1 MRGAENNDFFGE
13 HPLQPRE
20 RVYDWQGVDDV
31 SIDNTIDIH
40 LETQWLRSVQLWNS
54 SRQTISRPTPPPLL
68 CSIDA
73 ACAGAGAAA
82 RPQDGEGRDG
92 EDEGDG
98 GHLQRGRRGGP
109 PGDQPEHALGHVTT
123 LLTSDWLSRPG
134 TGSRGPGWRSS
145 TPARGSSPAWSTPST
160 TSSQYCLLSVLLSGF
175 SSFSLALWCWQ
186 PRPHNI
192 LYSEWIRTKHNYT
205 CRSLK
210 VLTGHNTNFTNI
222 SRNSQHSA
230 QRYLLKNISLSVSTR
245 HKYKQFNKN
254 TFCGV
259 TETFCKY

>member
-109 PGDQPEHALGHVTT
+109 PGDQPEHALGHVTRWPH
-123 LLTSDWLSRPG
+123 LWLAEQAGDWITG
-134 TGSRGPGWRSS
+134 TWMEE
-145 TPARGSSPAWSTPST
+145 
-160 TSSQYCLLSVLLSGF
+160 QYAGQRKLAGMINTFNNFKSVLS
-175 SSFSLALWCWQ
+175 
-186 PRPHNI
+186 I
-192 LYSEWIRTKHNYT
+192 
-205 CRSLK
+205 
-210 VLTGHNTNFTNI
+210 
-222 SRNSQHSA
+222 
-230 QRYLLKNISLSVSTR
+230 VSIIVW
-245 HKYKQFNKN
+245 F
-254 TFCGV
+254 
-259 TETFCKY
+259 

>member
-31 SIDNTIDIH
+31 SIDNTIDIY
-40 LETQWLRSVQLWNS
+40 LETQWLGSVYSIQLWNS

-92 EDEGDG
+92 ADEGDG

-145 TPARGSSPAWSTPST
+145 TPARGSSPAWSTPLT
-160 TSSQYCLLSVLLSGF
+160 TSSQYCLLSVF
-175 SSFSLALWCWQ
+175 W
-186 PRPHNI
+186 H
-192 LYSEWIRTKHNYT
+192 
-205 CRSLK
+205 
-210 VLTGHNTNFTNI
+210 
-222 SRNSQHSA
+222 
-230 QRYLLKNISLSVSTR
+230 
-245 HKYKQFNKN
+245 
-254 TFCGV
+254 TF
-259 TETFCKY
+259 